1 MENEQLKWQR
11 SAAET
16 ERLQKLL
23 DFKDLSASSDRL
35 KVKVSSL
42 EQEVQRIQEES
53 RRAQSEL

>member
-11 SAAET
+11 SASET

-35 KVKVSSL
+35 KAKVTSL
-42 EQEVQRIQEES
+42 EQEV
-53 RRAQSEL
+53 